1 MKLSNRLTVV
11 HGVES
16 SNLVDAHWWHFQP
29 ACNFVHDAD
38 AGEAVLALAEIEEGH
53 YCSFF
58 VLGRVSFEDLSDELF
73 VGSIE
78 FEWYGCIVDRSIS
91 MLGDKASME
100 ERESGKEVRRTT
112 FKISLRTTA
121 VEVRCRHCGLLWGFE
136 NLAMYP
142 KTRGSGLEPIIKKWR
157 CVDDAVIVQ

>member
-1 MKLSNRLTVV
+1 MKLSNRLTVI

-53 YCSFF
+53 YGSFLI
-58 VLGRVSFEDLSDELF
+58 LGRVSFKDLGDELL
-73 VGSIE
+73 VDGIE
-78 FEWYGCIVDRSIS
+78 LKWYGCIIDRSIS
-91 MLGDKASME
+91 MLGDEALME
-100 ERESGKEVRRTT
+100 ERESGKRIRRTT
-112 FKISLRTTA
+112 FKVSLWTMA

-136 NLAMYP
+136 KLAIYL
-142 KTRGSGLEPIIKKWR
+142 KTRGSGLEAMMKKRR
-157 CVDDAVIVQ
+157 CADDAVVLQ